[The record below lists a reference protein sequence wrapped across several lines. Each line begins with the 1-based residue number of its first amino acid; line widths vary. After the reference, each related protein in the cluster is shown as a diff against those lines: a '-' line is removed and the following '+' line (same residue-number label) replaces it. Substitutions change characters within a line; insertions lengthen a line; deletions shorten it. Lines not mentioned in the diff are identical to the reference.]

1 MMYGNEIADLSYLE
15 PGDCSVNGQVLHTT
29 SMDTNSNGSIKL
41 KEGQVFSN
49 AKLTRA
55 AVKGYAIQEGFR
67 LKKIKNGSC
76 RYTITCKNDTY
87 RFGVRCDR
95 QTLYRAKKIILK
107 TMKANHIDSYF
118 LRLLHEPLDWN
129 DDQPIYFMSDHQK
142 GGLAALRKEWAKAIN
157 QYYFRHML
165 ANFKCAFKNHKL
177 NASWRRFDRY
187 CQLVNVRADEKWA
200 RHAFDS
206 RIKFNHV
213 TNNMSECFN
222 RWIKDER
229 DKPILTLLELGEW
242 YETLEPCGKKKLV
255 NTDDVHCECG
265 MWQISRI
272 PCMHVIVVFMYNR
285 QFAHEHVHWYYSK
298 KV

>member
-49 AKLTRA
+49 EKLTRV

-67 LKKIKNGSC
+67 LKMIKNGSC
-76 RYTITCKNDTY
+76 RYTITCKNDTS
-87 RFGVRCDR
+87 
-95 QTLYRAKKIILK
+95 KKIILK
-107 TMKANHIDSYF
+107 TMKADHIDSYTK
-118 LRLLHEPLDWN
+118 LKKLLHESLDWN

-142 GGLAALRKEWAKAIN
+142 GGLATLRKEWPKAIN

-177 NASWRRFDRY
+177 N
-187 CQLVNVRADEKWA
+187 WA

-206 RIKFNHV
+206 RIKFDHV

-229 DKPILTLLELGEW
+229 DKPILTLLELLRGKIMVRFSKKWDE
-242 YETLEPCGKKKLV
+242 LEKWNDSITPYTREQLMMNEKEAKKLEVIHV
-255 NTDDVHCECG
+255 NTDDVHCEYG

-272 PCMHVIVVFMYNR
+272 PCMHVIAVFMYNR